1 MLRVL
6 QVTLGTSSGILKILS
21 FLNRI
26 VKTVLGVK
34 HFEILDCVL
43 KNLFNTTSLK
53 LFGFL
58 S

>member
-43 KNLFNTTSLK
+43 KNLFNTT
-53 LFGFL
+53 
-58 S
+58 